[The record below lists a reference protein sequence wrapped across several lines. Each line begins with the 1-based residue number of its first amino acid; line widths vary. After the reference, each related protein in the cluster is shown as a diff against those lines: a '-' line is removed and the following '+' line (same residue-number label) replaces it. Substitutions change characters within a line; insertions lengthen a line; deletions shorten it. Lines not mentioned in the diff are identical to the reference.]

1 MNILY
6 VCGQDP
12 DRVEFGGQVRA
23 HLIYEALRRIGT
35 VRVLCSD
42 PAVPEIPGERR
53 RLVSRPQGWLRR
65 QINRVCWALY
75 EWNAPSCPK
84 VLPFPHDV
92 DLESAFPGERF
103 DLIVVRCPHLAAIT
117 RICRYGRTFIDI
129 DDDPGQ
135 VYDTFTAPCQGRL
148 RRWLLRRLIRNRLN
162 RVLSRCAGGWVSNAG
177 QVAWYPPRLNVRALR
192 NIPLPPSERYDPGVG
207 RSRALLTVGGMF
219 WPPNYLGADA
229 FLRDVWPRVRTA
241 HPDLEYWIAGK
252 NPPADYLSRWTA
264 TDGVKC
270 LGFVD
275 DLEDLYARALAAVV
289 PIDRGSGTCIKARE
303 PLVLSRVCIATEFGA
318 RGFTANDRT
327 GNGLLVYRD
336 ADEFLAHLE
345 RVLDEP
351 WRAEA
356 EKDAKRYADGNL
368 SFDAFT
374 KELEDC
380 IRS

>member
-12 DRVEFGGQVRA
+12 DCVEFGGQVRT

-42 PAVPEIPGERR
+42 SAVPEVPGERR
-53 RLVSRPQGWLRR
+53 RMPFQARGWLIR

-84 VLPFPHDV
+84 ILPFPYDIDIKAV
-92 DLESAFPGERF
+92 FPDERF
-103 DLIVVRCPHLAAIT
+103 DAIVVRYPHLAAIT
-117 RICRYGRTFIDI
+117 RICRCGRTFIDI
-129 DDDPGQ
+129 DDDPEQ
-135 VYDTFTAPCQGRL
+135 IYDTLTASHQGRL
-148 RRWLLRRLIRNRLN
+148 RRWLCRRLIRSQIN
-162 RVLSRCAGGWVSNAG
+162 RVLSRCAGGWVSNAA

-207 RSRALLTVGGMF
+207 RSRALLTVGGMY
-219 WPPNYLGADA
+219 WPSNYLGVDA

-241 HPDLEYWIAGK
+241 HSDLEYWIVGK
-252 NPPADYLSRWTA
+252 DPPADYLARWTA
-264 TDGVKC
+264 MDGVKC

-275 DLEDLYARALAAVV
+275 NLEDLYARALAAVV
-289 PIDRGSGTCIKARE
+289 PIDQGSGTCIKTRE
-303 PLVLSRVCIATEFGA
+303 SLVLSRVCLSTEFGA

-327 GNGLLVYRD
+327 GNGLLLYRT
-336 ADEFLAHLE
+336 ADDFMVHLE
-345 RVLDEP
+345 KVLDET
-351 WRAEA
+351 WRAAA
-356 EKDAKRYADGNL
+356 EKDAKRYADENL
-368 SFDAFT
+368 SLKAFA

-380 IRS
+380 LK